1 MPEGVEIP
9 IKHDIPK
16 TTLDSLV
23 QIKNEFNSRLAE
35 AVEKNDSSKKRRY
48 QRQLKVNSLFLF
60 YHLFKKKKLYSNNF
74 QMIKSNSKMLSKPP
88 KKENH
93 LIMKN

>member
-60 YHLFKKKKLYSNNF
+60 YHLFKKKSSIVIIFK
-74 QMIKSNSKMLSKPP
+74 
-88 KKENH
+88 
-93 LIMKN
+93 

>member
-1 MPEGVEIP
+1 MP

-23 QIKNEFNSRLAE
+23 QVKNEFNSRLAE

-48 QRQLKVNSLFLF
+48 QRQLKVYIYFFS
-60 YHLFKKKKLYSNNF
+60 HLFHILFKAKKKIK
-74 QMIKSNSKMLSKPP
+74 KSNSKMPSKPP
-88 KKENH
+88 KKAKH

>member
-60 YHLFKKKKLYSNNF
+60 YHLF
-74 QMIKSNSKMLSKPP
+74 I
-88 KKENH
+88 KKEV
-93 LIMKN
+93 L